1 MRSLLTVAS
10 ALALLSFASSAL
22 AVEPAPGQAAAA
34 PPAPTAVP
42 ITATCSLGEHT
53 GLDEAEA
60 KTAADIVCHELAKRG
75 ATNTNHELRFGK
87 LGGRT
92 LVVLAARSGNEYN
105 EARTFIQSLDEID
118 VAGPRLVSSL
128 LENKPMAE
136 TRTVDNV
143 ISNEQ
148 RTPKQAGGSV
158 TAVMGMYGL
167 SSVGAASAASAGFD
181 VGIGYRSGHFGL
193 QADGRLGGIG
203 SGETKIGNASL
214 DVGGRFYVTD
224 GDIAPFA
231 GGGFEVSYF
240 KRNGSDDEGDGKP
253 AALSGSG
260 AGAFAS
266 IGVEALRS
274 HHVGL
279 VVAGRIDMPFYS
291 LEGERYGSSTC
302 NYQMTSGYNCTS
314 SSSGPK
320 HESAYVMPVS
330 LTVALVFH

>member
-1 MRSLLTVAS
+1 MRSLLIVAS

-22 AVEPAPGQAAAA
+22 AVEPTPGQAAAA
-34 PPAPTAVP
+34 PPAPTAIP
-42 ITATCSLGEHT
+42 ITATCSLGEHAA
-53 GLDEAEA
+53 LDEAEA

-105 EARTFIQSLDEID
+105 EARTFIQGLDEID

-128 LENKPMAE
+128 LENKTMAE

-143 ISNEQ
+143 IANEQ
-148 RTPKQAGGSV
+148 RAPKQAGGSV
-158 TAVMGMYGL
+158 AAVMGMYGL
-167 SSVGAASAASAGFD
+167 SSIGETSSASAGFD
-181 VGIGYRSGHFGL
+181 VGIGYRSGHLGL

-203 SGETKIGNASL
+203 SGDTKIGNASI
-214 DVGGRFYVTD
+214 DVGGRFYATD
-224 GDIAPFA
+224 GDIAPFV

-240 KRNGSDDEGDGKP
+240 KRNGDNNQSDKP
-253 AALSGSG
+253 AELSGSG
-260 AGAFAS
+260 AGAFATL
-266 IGVEALRS
+266 GVEALRA

-291 LEGERYGSSTC
+291 LEGDRYGSSTC

-314 SSSGPK
+314 SGTK